1 MKVSESVFSQCLYF
15 STNAL
20 ARKTEKLAQESW
32 GKVDLTPSHAYLLLL
47 VLDRPGIQPGVI
59 SSELQ
64 LKPSTITRLIAKLEE
79 KNLLYRTTEG
89 KIANVFPTAK
99 GKSLLPELKA
109 CQEEFCTRYLG
120 MLGKS
125 ESDQFVSNILKVADK
140 IRI

>member
-1 MKVSESVFSQCLYF
+1 MYF
-15 STNAL
+15 L
-20 ARKTEKLAQESW
+20 PR
-32 GKVDLTPSHAYLLLL
+32 
-47 VLDRPGIQPGVI
+47 
-59 SSELQ
+59 
-64 LKPSTITRLIAKLEE
+64 
-79 KNLLYRTTEG
+79 
-89 KIANVFPTAK
+89 K